1 MSRSMFEW
9 MVDMGMNEYM
19 CELMVLDRQMDRQT
33 NDCPPIGYGFTCPK
47 RVMVYIDTLEIPV

>member
-1 MSRSMFEW
+1 MYEW

-33 NDCPPIGYGFTCPK
+33 NDSPPIGYGFTCPK